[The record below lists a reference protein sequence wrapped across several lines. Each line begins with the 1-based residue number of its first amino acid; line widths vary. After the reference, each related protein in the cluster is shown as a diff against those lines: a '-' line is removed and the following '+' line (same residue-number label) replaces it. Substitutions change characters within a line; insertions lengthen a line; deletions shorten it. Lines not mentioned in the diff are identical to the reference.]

1 MTLKLITAPEAEP
14 VSLTEAKLHLRV
26 DHSTEDDLITVLIR
40 AAREGA
46 EHLTGRSL
54 ISQTWERLL
63 DAFPADA
70 IELGR
75 PDVTAIVSVTYIDGL
90 GATQTLTSDDYTLD
104 ATTQPGWLLP
114 SETLDVWPITDDVVN
129 AVRVRFTTGY
139 GASGGA
145 VPAAL
150 RQWMLLRIGTLYKLR
165 EEVVAGVSLSEIP
178 GNYTDRL
185 LDPFRL
191 WGI

>member
-1 MTLKLITAPEAEP
+1 MTLKLITAPAAEP

-26 DHSTEDDLITVLIR
+26 DHSTEDDLITVLIQ

-63 DAFPADA
+63 DAFPPSA

-90 GATQTLTSDDYTLD
+90 GATQTLTRDDYTLD
-104 ATTQPGWLLP
+104 ATTSPGWLLP

-139 GASGGA
+139 GASGAA

-165 EEVVAGVSLSEIP
+165 EEVVAGTSVAAIP